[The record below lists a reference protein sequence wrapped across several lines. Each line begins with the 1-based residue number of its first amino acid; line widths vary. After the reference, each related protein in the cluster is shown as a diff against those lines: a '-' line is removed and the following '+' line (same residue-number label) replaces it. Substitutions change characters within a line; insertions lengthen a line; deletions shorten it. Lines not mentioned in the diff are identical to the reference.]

1 MVLLIALFVIFSFAA
16 TILVVAVCMQ
26 SSRFGRE
33 DSWEE
38 EYTPAKKAEKRTI
51 AQPKGAA
58 EKPYRATLSAHSS
71 DPIYPSNQT
80 K

>member
-26 SSRFGRE
+26 SSRFGRG
-33 DSWEE
+33 DGREE
-38 EYTPAKKAEKRTI
+38 EYTPTNKAENGTI

-58 EKPYRATLSAHSS
+58 E
-71 DPIYPSNQT
+71 Q
-80 K
+80 